1 MRKILF
7 LMVFIFS
14 AGIMSAQDGKVMLK
28 AGTQIPLQVSNAVE
42 AASVKVGQKIA
53 FTVSRDVMVD
63 GKTVIPF
70 GTLAQGTVYEAKR
83 SSWWGTKGRLGI
95 KIDDLV
101 LPNSEN
107 ALAPLT
113 NNNIYVTGKN
123 RTPLSV
129 ITFLFVWPGCFIC
142 GSKAELPASY
152 TTIANVASSVEIS
165 TK

>member
-1 MRKILF
+1 
-7 LMVFIFS
+7 MVFIFS

-83 SSWWGTKGRLGI
+83 
-95 KIDDLV
+95 
-101 LPNSEN
+101 
-107 ALAPLT
+107 
-113 NNNIYVTGKN
+113 
-123 RTPLSV
+123 
-129 ITFLFVWPGCFIC
+129 
-142 GSKAELPASY
+142 
-152 TTIANVASSVEIS
+152 
-165 TK
+165 

>member
-1 MRKILF
+1 
-7 LMVFIFS
+7 MVFFFS
-14 AGIMSAQDGKVMLK
+14 AGFMFAQSGKVTLK

-42 AASVKVGQKIA
+42 AANVKVGQKV
-53 FTVSRDVMVD
+53 TDVMVD

-107 ALAPLT
+107 ALVPLT
-113 NNNIYVTGKN
+113 NNDIYVTGKN
-123 RTPLSV
+123 RTPLAV
-129 ITFLFVWPGCFIC
+129 ITFLFVWPCCFIC

-152 TTIANVASSVEIS
+152 TIMANVASSVEIS
-165 TK
+165 SK